1 MLHRAAIAA
10 LVRKT
15 ESSNHHQVTTFLR
28 LYIMRSHA
36 LSPIV
41 HRTATFGA
49 AGAAILGCAQASQ
62 SGLSS
67 AKPTVSTAGYYT
79 FASTS
84 SRPVLASRTLSLAL
98 DRIDQRNLPLDRT
111 YRHAGTGRGVTVY
124 VFDGGVSA
132 DHPELA
138 GRVRRGYSAF
148 PDDPNVCN
156 AHGTAV
162 AGAIAG
168 KSLGVA
174 PEAEIVDVKMVQC
187 EKLRGTI
194 RGIVEGARWA
204 IEDHKKSP
212 GTPAVANWSF
222 IADTAARIP
231 ALDSAVHALRA
242 AGIPVIV
249 SAGNLE
255 INACRVSPGNA
266 EGTIVVGAS
275 SLVRETDRGIS
286 EPVDRRAPGTAW
298 GPCVDVY
305 APGDSVLLP
314 SLDKDRSPTVQLWN
328 GTSMSA
334 GYVSGAA
341 ALFLEANPDATPDD
355 VALHLKQTSTKNVVR
370 EARSPFTNMLYVGP
384 RSADPVKSVAEL
396 RTAVGSN

>member
-1 MLHRAAIAA
+1 
-10 LVRKT
+10 
-15 ESSNHHQVTTFLR
+15 
-28 LYIMRSHA
+28 
-36 LSPIV
+36 V
-41 HRTATFGA
+41 HRGATAGGVA
-49 AGAAILGCAQASQ
+49 AAILGCAQASQ
-62 SGLSS
+62 SGLSN
-67 AKPTVSTAGYYT
+67 AKPTVATAGYYT
-79 FASTS
+79 FASTD
-84 SRPVLASRTLSLAL
+84 SRPLLASRTVSLAL
-98 DRIDQRNLPLDRT
+98 DRIDQHQLPLDRT

-148 PDDPNVCN
+148 PDDPAICN

-174 PEAEIVDVKMVQC
+174 PEAEVVDVKMVQC

-194 RGIVEGARWA
+194 RGIVEGARWV
-204 IEDHKKSP
+204 IDDHKKYP

-231 ALDSAVHALRA
+231 ALDSAVTALRA

-249 SAGNLE
+249 SAGNLD

-275 SLVRETDRGIS
+275 SLMRDSDRAIN
-286 EPVDRRAPGTAW
+286 EPLDRRAPGTAW
-298 GPCVDVY
+298 GPCVDIY

-341 ALFLEANPDATPDD
+341 ALFLEAHPDATPDD
-355 VALHLKQTSTKNVVR
+355 VGAHLKQSATKNVVR
-370 EARSPFTNMLYVGP
+370 EARSPFSRMLYVGP
-384 RSADPVKSVAEL
+384 RGVEPMKSVAEL
-396 RTAVGSN
+396 RREMGRN